1 MRDPTVDERDAVHQQ
16 VRDRLA
22 RLTRDGVTAARL
34 DGSVHQLFPVAPNA
48 AEGGA
53 LRDWVIQLRAVNTIE
68 VGLGYGIS
76 ALYIV
81 DGLLSGAGV
90 APRHVVIDP
99 HQRTRFADCGL
110 QHLDDAGVLFMVDH
124 YGDESQI
131 VLPRLLR
138 EERAFDLA
146 FVDGNHRF
154 DGVFLDLAYLGRLV
168 QPQGIIF
175 LDDYQLP
182 AVRRAASF
190 FVTNLG
196 WTLEET
202 SRTDRHHWW
211 AVLRTALGPDARA
224 FDDFVEF

>member
-1 MRDPTVDERDAVHQQ
+1 MGDPTADERDAVQQQ

-22 RLTRDGVTAARL
+22 RLTHDGVTTARL
-34 DGSVHQLFPVAPNA
+34 DGSAHELFPVAPNST
-48 AEGGA
+48 EGAA

-76 ALYIV
+76 ALYIC
-81 DGLLSGAGV
+81 DGLLSGGGV
-90 APRHVVIDP
+90 APHHVVIDP

-110 QHLDDAGVLFMVDH
+110 QHLDDAGVLSMVAH
-124 YGDESQI
+124 YRDESQI
-131 VLPRLLR
+131 VLPRLLS

-154 DGVFLDLAYLGRLV
+154 DGVFLDLVYLGRLV

-190 FVTNLG
+190 FVTNRG
-196 WTLEET
+196 WMLEEM
-202 SRTDRHHWW
+202 SRTDQHHGW
-211 AVLRTALGPDARA
+211 AVLRTALGPDTRA